1 MIYYLIFLGLF
12 IAVLLF
18 ISSRIRRVASRAFEP
33 ETIENAEFKIS
44 KPAGFL
50 HPLNNDSG
58 FPFEAYSREFGEK
71 GAGRLRKSL
80 VKMNVYDGLNFKNAC
95 QTAKK
100 NADNVYS
107 ETTPGNVP
115 KGQKICMMEG
125 EKTEDDVKRLVFHKI
140 VESKNQNKTYD
151 LEVSILEANEDEYIG
166 KASEFINSFTVK

>member
-1 MIYYLIFLGLF
+1 MIYYLIFIGLF

-18 ISSRIRRVASRAFEP
+18 ISSRIRRVANRAFEP

-71 GAGRLRKSL
+71 GGRWRKSL
-80 VKMNVYDGLNFKNAC
+80 VKLNVYDGLNFKNAC

-100 NADNVYS
+100 NVDNVYS
-107 ETTPGNVP
+107 ETMSDNVP
-115 KGQKICMMEG
+115 KGQKICLIEG
-125 EKTEDDVKRLVFHKI
+125 EKIEDEINSLVFHKI

-151 LEVSILEANEDEYIG
+151 LEVSILEANQDEYIG